1 MHANGV
7 IDIEEVQSVAHNCFG
22 STGTCGAMFT
32 ASTMAASFEAMGI
45 ALLGSSSHPAVL
57 PEDRLA
63 NRVEDFAKPTGGI
76 TALSP
81 TKTEDYHQAVDTLFQ
96 MLQSGLRS
104 HTILTRK
111 AFENAITVVFAL
123 GGSTNFILHLL
134 ALAHE
139 ADVDL
144 TLDDFNAI
152 GAR

>member
-32 ASTMAASFEAMGI
+32 ASTMAASFE
-45 ALLGSSSHPAVL
+45 
-57 PEDRLA
+57 DRLA

-81 TKTEDYHQAVDTLFQ
+81 TKTEDYQQAVDTLFQ

-104 HTILTRK
+104 HTILSRK

-123 GGSTNFILHLL
+123 GGSSNFILHLL

-144 TLDDFNAI
+144 TLDDFNTI